1 MEEELGRLFEETG
14 FVQREERA
22 AIPAN
27 VIREVVVNAVCH
39 RDYSMSQ
46 QKISVYL
53 FDNRVEVT
61 SPGKLP
67 NTLMVAKMLAGY
79 SAPHADDEMQERAVR
94 RSRREVSGHADVW
107 ARRNISR

>member
-14 FVQREERA
+14 LVQREEHA

-53 FDNRVEVT
+53 FDNRFEVT

-79 SAPHADDEMQERAVR
+79 SAPCADDETHDAGARGSKKSAR
-94 RSRREVSGHADVW
+94 GFRSR
-107 ARRNISR
+107 